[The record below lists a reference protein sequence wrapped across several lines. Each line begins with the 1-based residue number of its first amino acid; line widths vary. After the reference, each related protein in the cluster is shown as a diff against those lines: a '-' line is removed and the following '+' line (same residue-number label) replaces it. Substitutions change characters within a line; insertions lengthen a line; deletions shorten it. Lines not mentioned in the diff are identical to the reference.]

1 MCKIAL
7 EMSDFEGLNE
17 IESIDVLQDV
27 VYLISDSE
35 EMPTQAAL
43 SLKNKYGDDYESMTY
58 NDKLIVIGVL
68 QKKLADF
75 AGHSS

>member
-1 MCKIAL
+1 MCKIPL
-7 EMSDFEGLNE
+7 DISDLEGLNE

-35 EMPTQAAL
+35 EMPTPAAL
-43 SLKNKYGDDYESMTY
+43 SLKNKYGDGYESMTY
-58 NDKLIVIGVL
+58 NDKLVAIGIL